1 MQIWVFLT
9 AKLGVSSH
17 RLASREPPLHTH
29 GGRCH
34 LGGGDTLGNNE
45 ISILTRQREASSTR

>member
-17 RLASREPPLHTH
+17 RLALREPPCTPT
-29 GGRCH
+29 GADATW
-34 LGGGDTLGNNE
+34 GGDTLGNNE